1 VIASDLRGDLPPEDV
16 AARHAAA
23 LYFVDVPEVRQKI
36 AACVSLLRRT
46 RFPLYCSRPST
57 PEPAAP

>member
-1 VIASDLRGDLPPEDV
+1 V

-36 AACVSLLRRT
+36 AACVTLLRRT